1 MNDCST
7 AQNKKQNGRQEM
19 TSQAVDLRSEGKV
32 RVLRVVTSLTSFY
45 VRALMTFSVPVSRT

>member
-7 AQNKKQNGRQEM
+7 AQNKKQNGGQEM